1 METGSFMALRQ
12 KPFDP
17 TAAGPLTGIR
27 VLDFSRLMAG
37 NMLSLQL
44 ADFGALVVKV
54 EVPGRGDTLRDWRA
68 NGVSAHWKVY
78 CRNKKSITLNLK
90 SPEAPGIIRDLVAH
104 FDVMIESF
112 RHGYLEQLG
121 LGPEQLLAVN
131 PRLVLTRISG
141 FGQTGPYAERPG
153 FGSLVEAMSG
163 FAARNG
169 FADREPVLP
178 PLALADMVAGLSGAM
193 ATLAAVREVEVRGG
207 KGQVVDVSLLEPM
220 VSILGPEALVYR
232 LTGRTKQR
240 VGSGSEMTAPRN
252 VYATSDGGWL
262 AISASTQSMAERLFR
277 AIGREDLITTEGF
290 RNNSERVANRLEVD
304 RVVGGWI
311 RGRTLAECVA
321 FFEEQGVTAGP
332 VYDVPELVADP
343 HVVER
348 GVLVRTPDPE
358 LGEIETH
365 DVVPRLSRT
374 PGMMRMPA
382 PAIGEHNDEIYAAAG
397 FSPERIAELRAA
409 HCI

>member
-1 METGSFMALRQ
+1 MALQR

-17 TAAGPLTGIR
+17 TAAGPLSGMR

-44 ADFGALVVKV
+44 ADFGAEVVKV

-68 NGVSAHWKVY
+68 AGVSAHWKVY

-90 SPEAPGIIRDLVAH
+90 APEAPGIIRDLAAH
-104 FDVMIESF
+104 FDVMVESF

-121 LGPEQLLAVN
+121 VGPEQLHAVN
-131 PRLVLTRISG
+131 PKLVLTRISG
-141 FGQTGPYAERPG
+141 FGQTGPYAQRPG

-178 PLALADMVAGLSGAM
+178 PLALADMIAGLSGAM

-220 VSILGPEALVYR
+220 VSVLGPEALAWR
-232 LTGRTKQR
+232 LTGKTKKR
-240 VGSGSEMTAPRN
+240 VGSSSEMTSPRN
-252 VYATSDGGWL
+252 VYATADGGWL

-277 AIGREDLITTEGF
+277 AIGREDLIAKEGF
-290 RNNSERVANRLEVD
+290 RNNSERVANRIEVD
-304 RVVGGWI
+304 RIVGEWI
-311 RGRTLAECVA
+311 GRRALAECVS
-321 FFEEQGVTAGP
+321 FFENLGVTAGP
-332 VYDVPELVADP
+332 VYDIPQLVEDP

-348 GVLVRTPDPE
+348 GVLVRTPDSE
-358 LGEIETH
+358 LGEVETH
-365 DVVPRLSRT
+365 DVVPRLSAT
-374 PGMMRMPA
+374 PGAIRTEA
-382 PAIGEHNDEIYAAAG
+382 PAIGQHNDEIYAAIGYA
-397 FSPERIAELRAA
+397 PARIAELRAA